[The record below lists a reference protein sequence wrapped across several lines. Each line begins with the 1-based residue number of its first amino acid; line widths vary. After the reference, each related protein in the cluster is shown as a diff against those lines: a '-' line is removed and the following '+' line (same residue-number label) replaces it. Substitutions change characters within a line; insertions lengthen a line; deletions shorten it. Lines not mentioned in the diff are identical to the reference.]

1 MKNDIQAKK
10 LQDLYKAILSLESVK
25 EAEMF
30 FRDLCTL
37 EELRA
42 MQERW
47 EIVKLLDKGKT
58 YREIAETIK
67 VSTTTVSRVSL
78 WYKSGRG
85 GYRLIID
92 RINHHHNDSF
102 GEKL

>member
-1 MKNDIQAKK
+1 MKSEIQTKK

-58 YREIAETIK
+58 YREIADELK
-67 VSTTTVSRVSL
+67 VSTTTVSRVAL
-78 WYKSGRG
+78 WYKNGRG
-85 GYRLIID
+85 GYRLVIN
-92 RINHHHNDSF
+92 RINHHRNNSF
-102 GEKL
+102 GKKL